1 MASDESCLERVSRGL
16 ALEGLV
22 DGGEPEAVFVGKVV
36 TGSACAVAFN
46 ERRRPEILQAAPRRN
61 Q

>member
-1 MASDESCLERVSRGL
+1 MASDESCLECVSRGF

-22 DGGEPEAVFVGKVV
+22 DGGEPEAVFICKVV
-36 TGSACAVAFN
+36 TGSAGTIAFN
-46 ERRRPEILQAAPRRN
+46 ERSRPEILQAAPRRN